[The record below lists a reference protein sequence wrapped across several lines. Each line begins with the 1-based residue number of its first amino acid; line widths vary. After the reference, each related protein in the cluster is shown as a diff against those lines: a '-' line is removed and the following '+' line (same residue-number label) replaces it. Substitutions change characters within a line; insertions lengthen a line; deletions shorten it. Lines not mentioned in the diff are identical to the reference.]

1 MQVFSYNEN
10 NKLIFNRLVWNLFL
24 FLNFIL
30 NYLLVTDNEDLI
42 EDRRLSQELTV
53 LKTHINLQ
61 EVKESVIWSFKTKT
75 RCLYPSIIKIHHLF
89 LCTSFAL
96 PGKTD
101 LFLFQFLLRLRIS
114 YKTQVAGCDISKTK
128 VFQRFFIL
136 ICFFR
141 EKKIKFSKKPRAS
154 FNYT

>member
-10 NKLIFNRLVWNLFL
+10 NKLIFNRFVWNLFL

-75 RCLYPSIIKIHHLF
+75 RCLYPSIIKIHHSF
-89 LCTSFAL
+89 LCTSLHCLEKLTYFFFNFYWDLESHIKLKSLAVIL
-96 PGKTD
+96 VRPKFFKD
-101 LFLFQFLLRLRIS
+101 FLFLFVSF
-114 YKTQVAGCDISKTK
+114 
-128 VFQRFFIL
+128 
-136 ICFFR
+136 
-141 EKKIKFSKKPRAS
+141 EKRK
-154 FNYT
+154 